1 MRERIEL
8 VFLGVF
14 EPASFAEFMRHRAGR
29 LSVAAETRRLD
40 AGRVEVTVEGES
52 ALVDMFEVACSLGPL
67 DCLVTDVSRR
77 AA

>member
-14 EPASFAEFMRHRAGR
+14 EPASFAEFMRHRARR
-29 LSVAAETRRLD
+29 LSVDAETRRLD

-67 DCLVTDVSRR
+67 DCLVTDVARR

>member
-14 EPASFAEFMRHRAGR
+14 EPASFSEFMGHRARR
-29 LSVAAETRRLD
+29 LSVDAETHRLD